1 MDSLVNRL
9 VRDERARR
17 MGTALAER
25 RAHMTAADADNE
37 RALIAGST
45 AIAPRSGEA
54 ASVGL
59 RYPIG
64 CTPALI
70 RPALVIT
77 AQPTPDEFDQNYHV
91 VPITGNSTVGRAMGH
106 RSRPRPASSRYVR

>member
-45 AIAPRSGEA
+45 AVAPA
-54 ASVGL
+54 VG
-59 RYPIG
+59 
-64 CTPALI
+64 
-70 RPALVIT
+70 
-77 AQPTPDEFDQNYHV
+77 
-91 VPITGNSTVGRAMGH
+91 
-106 RSRPRPASSRYVR
+106 